1 MTKPTPTMT
10 QTQYAKHRGVSKQ
23 MINKLVKDDR
33 ILLTPNG
40 MIDCELSDVLLD
52 NFSDASLKNQH
63 TQTRDNVLTQLAE
76 IGSYSEQRA
85 LLTQYKAGLA
95 KIELDKASGAVV
107 DVTAVQY
114 AAFDTA
120 RRVRDSILN
129 LPDRLAPLLAAES
142 DVHTI
147 RTMIDTELR
156 RGLDELHNEFLLDT
170 STPEG
175 SA

>member
-1 MTKPTPTMT
+1 MTNPTIMTK
-10 QTQYAKHRGVSKQ
+10 TQYAKHRGVSRQ
-23 MINKLVKDDR
+23 MIGKLAKDDR
-33 ILLTPNG
+33 ILLTADG

-52 NFSDASLKNQH
+52 NFSDTSLKNQH
-63 TQTRDNVLTQLAE
+63 TQTRDGIMTQLSD

-107 DVTAVQY
+107 DTAVVQY

-142 DVHTI
+142 DVHTA
-147 RTMIDTELR
+147 RTLLDTELR
-156 RGLDELHNEFLLDT
+156 RALDELHNEFLLDT
-170 STPEG
+170 SVG
-175 SA
+175 GNA